1 MSKEH
6 QVTELIES
14 WQQGSGDALHKLSEI
29 VYSELQRQA
38 RKHMASERN
47 NHTLQATAL
56 VNEAYLRLIN
66 AEISC
71 ENRSHF
77 FFLAS
82 RMMRRVL
89 VDHAKLLQ
97 RKKRG
102 SGVKPVTLHE
112 SVVHDGESPLDLLD
126 LNKALESLA
135 NFDSRKADILE
146 LQYFAGLSAKEIAA
160 ALGVSSRTVERES
173 KLAKAWIHRELSSI

>member
-135 NFDSRKADILE
+135 DFDSRKADILE